1 MSEAEADA
9 LWSDIKGR
17 WNDPAPEPDPEL
29 VRDLAREY
37 VETDP
42 DALRPRPVR
51 PLNNWFKVRGGR

>member
-9 LWSDIKGR
+9 LWAEIKGR

-29 VRDLAREY
+29 VRELAREY

-42 DALRPRPVR
+42 ER
-51 PLNNWFKVRGGR
+51 RGE